1 MNEIILRP
9 KRPFRRPVFASCI
22 RPDLFEGRGAEE
34 IEGLEVWEGNRRKTL
49 GELFRVEEA
58 RTGGDGGEVRIRILG
73 DVSRVRMIGL
83 GMERGEI
90 IIQGDVGFHLG
101 EGMRGGRIA
110 VHGSAGSWAGSMMR
124 GGTIEIYGNAGDY
137 VGAPYRG
144 ANRGMR
150 GGTILIHGSVGRELG
165 AYMVKGL
172 IKVFGNVGDFVG
184 FRMRGGTIFVG
195 GDAGGRAGACMT
207 GGKIVV
213 DGRIESILPS
223 FTIEDVRPK
232 VKVNGEVVAG
242 PFYLFVGDITEEG
255 KGRLYVSKP
264 KNPHLSPYEKYLT

>member
-1 MNEIILRP
+1 
-9 KRPFRRPVFASCI
+9 
-22 RPDLFEGRGAEE
+22 
-34 IEGLEVWEGNRRKTL
+34 
-49 GELFRVEEA
+49 
-58 RTGGDGGEVRIRILG
+58 
-73 DVSRVRMIGL
+73 
-83 GMERGEI
+83 
-90 IIQGDVGFHLG
+90 
-101 EGMRGGRIA
+101 
-110 VHGSAGSWAGSMMR
+110 MMR

-242 PFYLFVGDITEEG
+242 PFYLFIGDITEEG
-255 KGRLYVSKP
+255 QGRLYVSKP